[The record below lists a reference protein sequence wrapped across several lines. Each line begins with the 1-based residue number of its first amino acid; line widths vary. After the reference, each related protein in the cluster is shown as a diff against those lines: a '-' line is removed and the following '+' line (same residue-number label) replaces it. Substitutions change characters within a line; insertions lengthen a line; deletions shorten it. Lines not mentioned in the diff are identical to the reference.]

1 MRTNTIILLSAI
13 SLSINMDPVAAEF
26 TDCLD
31 IYINIERLDCY
42 DHLAREERQKRSEE
56 TKQKAIEFMEPQAVK
71 QKSMDSITQPP
82 IDKVVVDTRIPSNDD
97 SIDLI
102 NSIPPKEKK
111 KHWINLFGKREK
123 PKKIEEQIKTS
134 IKSIK
139 KTPLGKHIMTLSNG
153 QVWIENEPGR
163 RVIKAGQVVT
173 IKKKRFHFEM
183 KLTSG
188 GKIAVNRID

>member
-13 SLSINMDPVAAEF
+13 LLSINIDLVAAEF
-26 TDCLD
+26 ANCLD
-31 IYINIERLDCY
+31 IPVNIERLDCY
-42 DHLAREERQKRSEE
+42 DRLAREDRQRRSEV
-56 TKQKAIEFMEPQAVK
+56 TKPKAVELVK
-71 QKSMDSITQPP
+71 QDPVRHKSIDTLAQSPIDSI
-82 IDKVVVDTRIPSNDD
+82 VVDTRKPSGNESMG
-97 SIDLI
+97 SIA
-102 NSIPPKEKK
+102 PEEKK